1 LFVDL
6 LNIAICFCNHNLHHD
21 MLLHFPD
28 YNISD
33 SINLYLINAFF
44 SVEAKRMEKY
54 PPGLYSVYVIFK
66 L

>member
-33 SINLYLINAFF
+33 SINLYLINCFF
-44 SVEAKRMEKY
+44 FCWSKKNGKVPTWFVQCLCY
-54 PPGLYSVYVIFK
+54 F
-66 L
+66 